1 MKSRNYLVKTTVLS
15 LAGKVVNIRTIVVL
29 VIVIIVKM

>member
-1 MKSRNYLVKTTVLS
+1 MKSRNYLVKTTILS
-15 LAGKVVNIRTIVVL
+15 LAAKEVNIITIVVL